1 MQTPPKARTLGQHIE
16 IRGTVQGVGFRP
28 WVYRVAQELGVAGR
42 VSNDAAGVIIDAFA
56 GDDALRQFREMLRSA
71 PLPARVQTLTA
82 NSIPAEAASSF
93 RIVASSEIAQRRISI
108 PPDLATCAEC
118 AKEICDPSNRRFG
131 YPFTNCTH
139 CGPRFTIA
147 TDLPY
152 DRNATTMGAFR
163 LCGACAR
170 EYEDPADRRFHAEP
184 TACSRCGPRLR
195 ALDADGRE
203 LDTGLAQAVLAL
215 LDGAIVAV
223 KGIGGFHLACDATS
237 PGAVRRLR
245 ERKRREEKPFAVMV
259 RDLDAVRRCAI
270 VAPGEERLLSSPEA
284 PIVLVR
290 RRPGAPIADEV
301 APRSPLL
308 GLLLPYTPL
317 HHLLLHAL
325 ERSPE
330 DPAFPGTGGG
340 RRAAALVMTS
350 GNLSEEPIAYR
361 NEEALERLRGIAD
374 LFLVHDRE
382 IATRCDDSVARIVA
396 GKPLLLRRSRGYV
409 PRPIRL
415 LRPVRRPVLAVGA
428 HLKNTFCLAVDD
440 MAVLGPHIGDLDGP
454 DALQSLADAADR
466 MARFLCVKPEVI
478 AHDLHP
484 AYASTA
490 YALARAEAVK
500 IGVQHHH
507 AHVVSAMAEHG
518 LEGPVIGVAFDGTGY
533 GMDGTAWGGEVLLA
547 GVAGFERLAT
557 LRPIPLA
564 GSEQAIRQP
573 WRIALALLDDAFGGE
588 APLDGLPL
596 FANIPPEQVRVVR
609 QMIARKVN
617 SPLAH
622 GVGRLFDGAGALVLG
637 RSTSAYEG
645 QVATEW
651 NLAAD
656 LLTLSHSRVDRSRY
670 HFDIDR
676 SGSPLI
682 LDLRPM
688 IRAIAQDVREG
699 RPAAAISAAFHQ
711 TIATAAAALVRAA
724 AARHGRLPVVLTGGC
739 FQNARLAENL
749 LDDLSPQFDV
759 YLHGEV
765 PPGDGGLALGQAV
778 IADAV
783 SR

>member
-1 MQTPPKARTLGQHIE
+1 MRHAPEANPLGQHIE

-28 WVYRVAQELGVAGR
+28 WVYRVAKELGIAGR
-42 VSNDAAGVIIDAFA
+42 VSNDASGVIIDAFA
-56 GDDALRQFREMLRSA
+56 DDKALLKFRETLLNA
-71 PLPARVQTLTA
+71 PTPARVQTFTVRA
-82 NSIPAEAASSF
+82 IPAEAAAGFS
-93 RIVASSEIAQRRISI
+93 IVGSTEATQRRISI
-108 PPDLATCAEC
+108 PPDLAICPEC
-118 AKEICDPSNRRFG
+118 AREIADPWNRRFS

-147 TDLPY
+147 TDVPY
-152 DRNATTMGAFR
+152 DRPATTMGAFR

-170 EYEDPADRRFHAEP
+170 EYSDPVDRRFHAEP
-184 TACSRCGPRLR
+184 TACPRCGPSLR
-195 ALDADGRE
+195 ALDADGGELATAALAEAAFELRE
-203 LDTGLAQAVLAL
+203 G
-215 LDGAIVAV
+215 GIVAV

-237 PGAVRRLR
+237 AGAVRRLR

-259 RDLDAVRRCAI
+259 RDLEAARRLAI
-270 VAPGEERLLSSPEA
+270 LSPEEERLLSSPEA
-284 PIVLVR
+284 PIVLVQR
-290 RRPGAPIADEV
+290 RRPSVIADEV
-301 APRSPLL
+301 APRNPLL
-308 GLLLPYTPL
+308 GLLLPYSPL
-317 HHLLLHAL
+317 HHLLL
-325 ERSPE
+325 
-330 DPAFPGTGGG
+330 
-340 RRAAALVMTS
+340 RAVDRPLVMTS

-396 GKPLLLRRSRGYV
+396 GKPMVLRRSRGYV

-415 LRPVRRPVLAVGA
+415 RRPVRRPVLAVGA
-428 HLKNTFCLAVDD
+428 HLRNTFCLAVDD

-466 MARFLCVKPEVI
+466 MARFLRVKPEVI

-484 AYASTA
+484 TYASTA
-490 YALARAEAVK
+490 YALARAEAIK

-518 LEGPVIGVAFDGTGY
+518 LSGPVIGVAFDGTGY
-533 GMDGTAWGGEVLLA
+533 GQDGTAWGGEVLLA
-547 GVAGFERLAT
+547 GTNGFERLAT
-557 LRPIPLA
+557 LRPIWLA

-573 WRIALALLDDAFGGE
+573 WRLALALLDDAFGGE

-596 FANIPPEQVRVVR
+596 FAQITPEQVRVVR
-609 QMIARKVN
+609 QMIARGVN

-637 RSTSAYEG
+637 RATSAYEG

-651 NLAAD
+651 NLAANPAE
-656 LLTLSHSRVDRSRY
+656 RSRY
-670 HFDIDR
+670 GFDIDR
-676 SGSPLI
+676 SGSPWI
-682 LDLRPM
+682 LDPRPM
-688 IRAIAQDVREG
+688 IRAMAQDVRAG
-699 RPAAAISAAFHQ
+699 RPAGDISAAFHD
-711 TIATAAAALVRAA
+711 TLAAATAALVGAA
-724 AARHGRLPVVLTGGC
+724 AVRHGRLPVVLTGGC
-739 FQNARLAENL
+739 FQNARLAETVL
-749 LDDLSPQFDV
+749 ADLSPQFDV

-765 PPGDGGLALGQAV
+765 PPGDGGIALGQAL